1 MPARHPFLL
10 PLPCAAGAIAL
21 LAGAAA
27 QAQSQPQSQPIS
39 EASLQSTY
47 GQLEALR
54 KELAQ
59 QKELLQKQRQEQD
72 KPGSGEPQQTNLKEQ
87 EQLKKQEQTKLL
99 QQELLRK
106 QRQKQVK
113 PGLEEQKQTKLKEQ
127 EQRKR
132 QEQTKLLQ
140 QELLQT
146 QRQKQ
151 LQTPQ
156 LEQVRKQVEQEG
168 FLLRDMAH
176 NLREPEA
183 TRNAPQPSSPAGNPS
198 LATYLGAGSGNP
210 QAQAQLSGAPVP
222 GGVGSIGI
230 SPMDLSS
237 ALLALNSGSTA
248 VITPGTIST
257 GSLAPIVNGVQAMM
271 NSMANISSSSS
282 NGNASTSTNTS
293 NPSSAVQD
301 ALQQSQQTSAV
312 AAVQQSQQ
320 SQQLSYDYV
329 TAGLVTPVA
338 SWPTSLLATYNGNIS
353 GALGSGAAVSGT
365 IQATVDFARINGA
378 QPAISGNIAFDGG
391 RGGTNFTMT
400 KMGTVLVGTMTGT
413 YSGQSVT
420 GTLNS
425 QFYGP
430 SAEQL
435 AGQWYF
441 QNTSFSVSG
450 IGNFQARR

>member
-10 PLPCAAGAIAL
+10 PLPCAVGVIAL
-21 LAGAAA
+21 LVGAAA
-27 QAQSQPQSQPIS
+27 QAQSIS

-54 KELAQ
+54 KELVQ
-59 QKELLQKQRQEQD
+59 QK
-72 KPGSGEPQQTNLKEQ
+72 
-87 EQLKKQEQTKLL
+87 
-99 QQELLRK
+99 
-106 QRQKQVK
+106 
-113 PGLEEQKQTKLKEQ
+113 
-127 EQRKR
+127 
-132 QEQTKLLQ
+132 
-140 QELLQT
+140 ELLQT

-168 FLLRDMAH
+168 SLLRDMAH

-183 TRNAPQPSSPAGNPS
+183 TRNAPQHPGPAGNPS
-198 LATYLGAGSGNP
+198 LATYLDAGKGNP
-210 QAQAQLSGAPVP
+210 QAQAQLSGASAP
-222 GGVGSIGI
+222 GGVGTTGI
-230 SPMDLSS
+230 SPLDLGS
-237 ALLALNSGSTA
+237 ALTPLNGGNAA
-248 VITPGTIST
+248 VITPGVIST

-271 NSMANISSSSS
+271 NGFVNSGSSSN
-282 NGNASTSTNTS
+282 NGNASTSTSTS
-293 NPSSAVQD
+293 TVSPSSAVQD
-301 ALQQSQQTSAV
+301 ALQQSQQTAAV
-312 AAVQQSQQ
+312 AAVQQ

>member
-10 PLPCAAGAIAL
+10 PLPCAAGVIAL

-27 QAQSQPQSQPIS
+27 QAQSIS

-54 KELAQ
+54 KELVQ
-59 QKELLQKQRQEQD
+59 QK
-72 KPGSGEPQQTNLKEQ
+72 
-87 EQLKKQEQTKLL
+87 
-99 QQELLRK
+99 
-106 QRQKQVK
+106 
-113 PGLEEQKQTKLKEQ
+113 
-127 EQRKR
+127 
-132 QEQTKLLQ
+132 
-140 QELLQT
+140 ELLQT

-156 LEQVRKQVEQEG
+156 LELVRKQVEQEG
-168 FLLRDMAH
+168 ALLRDMAH
-176 NLREPEA
+176 NLREPVA
-183 TRNAPQPSSPAGNPS
+183 TRNAPQLPGPAGNPS
-198 LATYLGAGSGNP
+198 LVIYLDAGKGNP
-210 QAQAQLSGAPVP
+210 QAQAQLSGASAP
-222 GGVGSIGI
+222 GGVGTIGI
-230 SPMDLSS
+230 SPLDLGS
-237 ALLALNSGSTA
+237 ALTPLNGGNAA
-248 VITPGTIST
+248 VITPGVIST
-257 GSLAPIVNGVQAMM
+257 GSLAPVVNGVQAMM
-271 NSMANISSSSS
+271 NGFVNSGSSSN
-282 NGNASTSTNTS
+282 NGNASTSTSTV

-301 ALQQSQQTSAV
+301 ALQQSQQTAAV
-312 AAVQQSQQ
+312 AAVQQSQQSQQ

-413 YSGQSVT
+413 YSGQAVT